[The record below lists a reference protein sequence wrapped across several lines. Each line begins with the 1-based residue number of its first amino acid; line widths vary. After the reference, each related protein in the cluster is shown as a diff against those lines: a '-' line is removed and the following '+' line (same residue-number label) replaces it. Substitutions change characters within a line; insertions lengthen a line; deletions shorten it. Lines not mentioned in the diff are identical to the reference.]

1 MLEIN
6 LFSRKDLTGA
16 PAPGVWDLVACVF
29 IIFFLFGFTYLLG
42 QMLVPFDL
50 VQETTIDLQPD
61 SLPYYCLRS
70 VIRIFLALVISVLF
84 SFVVGYTAAKSKLA
98 EKIIIPAIDILQSVP
113 PLGFLSLGVWGF
125 LIMFPGSLLGPE
137 CAAILVIFTAQV
149 WNMTLSF
156 YQSLR
161 MLPKSLIEA
170 SRILRMSAWQRF
182 WIVEVPYAMPGL
194 LWNAM
199 LSISASWFF
208 VVASEAIDVNNHMI
222 LLPGVGSYISVA
234 IQTANNQA
242 IIWAIIAMFCTI
254 VIYDQLV
261 FRPIMLW
268 GDKFKAKNLNDEAMS
283 SSFISRILSRAGFIQ
298 FLFKHIKIFFSTILL
313 SPSAKRKVTKPSSQ
327 YLSKRFGGYIRWL
340 MIASI
345 IYSVCLAVIFC
356 YNFFESYLVLGDLE
370 EAFYLGA
377 VSAFRILILVII
389 CTALWVPV
397 GVWIGLR
404 ANIASKMQSV
414 VQILAAFPANLFF
427 PFFASIIINYD
438 LNKDIWLSPLMILG
452 TQWYI
457 LFNVIAGASALPDD
471 QKYAVKSLGL
481 KKLLWWRKFILPG
494 IFSHLITG
502 VITAT
507 GGAWNASI
515 IAEAVNWGST
525 SLYATG
531 LGAYITYSARH
542 GNNIKLVLGIV
553 VMCFY
558 VFLINAFTVFPNLLA
573 LLPITVAPKPP
584 LLV

>member
-1 MLEIN
+1 MDIAVLEIN
-6 LFSRKDLTGA
+6 LFSRKDLTEA

-29 IIFFLFGFTYLLG
+29 IVFFLFGFTYLIK
-42 QMLVPFDL
+42 QMLVPFDI
-50 VQETTIDLQPD
+50 VQNITVDLHPS

-70 VIRIFLALVISVLF
+70 VIRIFLALIISVIF
-84 SFVVGYTAAKSKLA
+84 SFVVGYAAAKSKLA

-161 MLPKSLIEA
+161 MLPKSSQEVA
-170 SRILRMSAWQRF
+170 RVLRMSAWQRF
-182 WIVEVPYAMPGL
+182 WMVEVPYAMPGL

-208 VVASEAIDVNNHMI
+208 VVASEAIDINNQMI

-234 IQTANNQA
+234 IKTANTEA
-242 IIWAIIAMFCTI
+242 LTWAIVAMFSTI
-254 VIYDQLV
+254 LIYDQLI
-261 FRPIMLW
+261 FGPIMLW
-268 GDKFKAKNLNDEAMS
+268 GNKFKASVAEDHLS
-283 SSFISRILSRAGFIQ
+283 SSFVSRLLSRAGFIQ
-298 FLFKHIKIFFSTILL
+298 FIFKHIKIFFNAILL
-313 SPSAKRKVTKPSSQ
+313 APAPRKRAPIKNMSQ
-327 YLSKRFGGYIRWL
+327 YWGKSIGDYVRWI
-340 MIASI
+340 MIAI
-345 IYSVCLAVIFC
+345 MVYSLSSSMIFC
-356 YNFFESYLVLGDLE
+356 YHFFETYLAIADLKE
-370 EAFYLGA
+370 TLYLGA
-377 VSAFRILILVII
+377 VSAIKILILVII
-389 CTALWVPV
+389 CTVIWVPV

-404 ANIASKMQSV
+404 ANMARKMQPV
-414 VQILAAFPANLFF
+414 IQILAAFPANLFF
-427 PFFASIIINYD
+427 PFFASIIITYD

-457 LFNVIAGASALPDD
+457 LFNVIAGASSLPDE

-481 KKLLWWRKFILPG
+481 TKSLWWRKFILPG
-494 IFSHLITG
+494 ICSHLITG

-531 LGAYITYSARH
+531 LGAYITYNARH
-542 GNNIKLVLGIV
+542 GDNIKLVLGIV

-558 VFLINAFTVFPNLLA
+558 VLLINRLLWQ
-573 LLPITVAPKPP
+573 P
-584 LLV
+584 LYKFSQKRFSN

>member
-1 MLEIN
+1 MDIAVLEIN
-6 LFSRKDLTGA
+6 LFSRKDLTNA

-29 IIFFLFGFTYLLG
+29 IMFFLFGFAYLVN
-42 QMLVPFDL
+42 QMLVPFDI
-50 VQETTIDLQPD
+50 VQNITIDLEPS

-70 VIRIFLALVISVLF
+70 VIRIFLALIISVFF
-84 SFVVGYTAAKSKLA
+84 SFVVGYAAAKSKLA
-98 EKIIIPAIDILQSVP
+98 ERIIIPAIDIFQSVP

-125 LIMFPGSLLGPE
+125 LILFPGSLLGPE

-161 MLPKSLIEA
+161 MLPKSLREA
-170 SRILRMSAWQRF
+170 AKILRMSAWQQF
-182 WIVEVPYAMPGL
+182 WMVEVPYAIPGL

-208 VVASEAIDVNNHMI
+208 VVASEAIDINNHVI
-222 LLPGVGSYISVA
+222 LLPGVGSYIAVA
-234 IQTANNQA
+234 IKTANTEA
-242 IIWAIIAMFCTI
+242 IIWAIVAMFSTI
-254 VIYDQLV
+254 LIYDQLI

-268 GDKFKAKNLNDEAMS
+268 SNKFKSSVSEDHSS
-283 SSFISRILSRAGFIQ
+283 SSFISRIMSRAGFIQ
-298 FLFKHIKIFFSTILL
+298 FLFKHIKMFFNAMLL
-313 SPSAKRKVTKPSSQ
+313 SPPTRKIMPHKKSSR
-327 YLSKRFGGYIRWL
+327 YLGKSVADCMGWL
-340 MIASI
+340 IIVIM
-345 IYSVCLAVIFC
+345 IYSLISAAMFCLH
-356 YNFFESYLVLGDLE
+356 FFETYLVLADLKE
-370 EAFYLGA
+370 TLYLGA
-377 VSAFRILILVII
+377 VSAIKILILVMI
-389 CTALWVPV
+389 CTIFWVPV
-397 GVWIGLR
+397 GVWIGLKV
-404 ANIASKMQSV
+404 NMASKIQPV
-414 VQILAAFPANLFF
+414 IQILAAFPANLLF
-427 PFFASIIINYD
+427 PFFASIIITYD

-457 LFNVIAGASALPDD
+457 LFNVIAGASALPDE
-471 QKYAVKSLGL
+471 QQYAVKSLGL
-481 KKLLWWRKFILPG
+481 KKSLWWRKFILPG

-502 VITAT
+502 IITAT

-558 VFLINAFTVFPNLLA
+558 VLLINRLLWQ
-573 LLPITVAPKPP
+573 P
-584 LLV
+584 LYNFSQKRFSN